1 MVIGIGDGDTAE
13 NTARLFLPVSQWK
26 ENLLENEPC
35 LEIGSENNFPDT
47 SLLQDLCIFP
57 SWSTPSDVSDNDRRQ
72 RLTLPFSS
80 GNRLSDED
88 RCLKSLESFC
98 SVTNTTADGEEEEAE
113 DDDDDDA
120 LECLYKSLRPS
131 SSSMTSPRS
140 MSMSIHWSPKPGE

>member
-57 SWSTPSDVSDNDRRQ
+57 SDR
-72 RLTLPFSS
+72 
-80 GNRLSDED
+80 
-88 RCLKSLESFC
+88 KS
-98 SVTNTTADGEEEEAE
+98 VV
-113 DDDDDDA
+113 
-120 LECLYKSLRPS
+120 
-131 SSSMTSPRS
+131 
-140 MSMSIHWSPKPGE
+140 